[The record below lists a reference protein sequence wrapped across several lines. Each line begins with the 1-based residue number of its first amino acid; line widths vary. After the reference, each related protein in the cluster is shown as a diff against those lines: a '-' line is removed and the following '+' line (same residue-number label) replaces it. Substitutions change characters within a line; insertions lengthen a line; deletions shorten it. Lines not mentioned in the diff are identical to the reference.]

1 MDGMVASGWV
11 FRNIFCRR
19 FHSIVTSVYHRE
31 EMRGSKWRLLNV
43 WVGRMTR
50 RCSLSDRR
58 IFAGR
63 GRKPSGWSVC
73 EDGIFGTSVDTG
85 LNLSNT
91 QPIGSGLHPR
101 SITHWHIHNT
111 RTWSDTTCT
120 GAQTRKIF
128 NTIRKS
134 SVGQGWAQSFHLP
147 RHPLQRLWGS
157 PSQSE
162 MKRK

>member
-1 MDGMVASGWV
+1 MDGMVASGWI

-50 RCSLSDRR
+50 RCSFRWYQ
-58 IFAGR
+58 IAGSLR
-63 GRKPSGWSVC
+63 AVAASLLWLVRMWR
-73 EDGIFGTSVDTG
+73 TSVDTS

-111 RTWSDTTCT
+111 RTWSDTTW
-120 GAQTRKIF
+120 AQTRKIF

-147 RHPLQRLWGS
+147 RHPLQRPWGS